1 MKFTAEATKRIVQTD
16 NNDIVDCNL
25 PLQVVQCQLYVY
37 KLNSYL
43 IEFVK
48 ILTKE
53 FSRKQLLNP
62 LGPEF
67 MNYLCEKEEDLLAN
81 LQENEEQITVKEFKP
96 QQLLALEVK
105 YNSIS
110 NPCVELIEEEDKKTK
125 NITKQQRGIKQEV

>member
-1 MKFTAEATKRIVQTD
+1 
-16 NNDIVDCNL
+16 
-25 PLQVVQCQLYVY
+25 
-37 KLNSYL
+37 
-43 IEFVK
+43 
-48 ILTKE
+48 
-53 FSRKQLLNP
+53 
-62 LGPEF
+62 